1 MLASTFRLVGSLR
14 SRLRGLES
22 VMLFAVLAGLLF
34 ALPGLVI
41 PTFAKIFVD
50 DILVQGKASWAVP
63 LLWGMALTAVLRGA
77 LLWLQNRALMVLE
90 IKLYVS
96 MAAGFLR
103 HALNLPVSFFARTF
117 AGDIAA
123 GIELNYRVARTVAV
137 ELLPNV
143 INALAV
149 VFFLVL
155 MVQYDLLLTGAITA
169 LALVNLL
176 LRRRLDR
183 SRKGLHSRV
192 QALQGELVGLSAS
205 GVQDIESVK
214 ASAREAEF
222 FGAWAAAQARM
233 VNALRE
239 LETAGVLV
247 GAVPGLLAALNTA
260 AVLGLGGWL
269 VLKGRFSLGDLVAYQ
284 SLAVSFITPLGE
296 LVHMTEQTRTA
307 EGNLERLNQVLEQ
320 APDPELADRTSDE
333 GAMMNAEEKETPPA
347 ANSSVI
353 APLAFGRAKLAGGVE
368 LRGVVFGYDRG
379 AAPLIDGL
387 DLTLFPGKRVALVG
401 GSGSGKSTVLRLL
414 AGLHQPWEGEVRF
427 DGRPRR
433 AIARRL
439 LTDSVAFVDQDIVLF
454 EGTVR
459 ENLGLWEP
467 GIPDIDLERAARDA
481 VIHEVITARPGG
493 YHSLVVEGGANFSGG
508 QRQRMEIARALAG
521 NPTVLLMDEATSA
534 LDAVT
539 EKQIADNLRRRGCT
553 CVIVA
558 HRLSTIRDCEEI
570 LVFDRGRVVQRGT
583 HAVLY
588 AIDGLYRDL
597 ITQY

>member
-1 MLASTFRLVGSLR
+1 MRAPSFRLIGSLQ
-14 SRLRGLES
+14 SRLRGLAAGI
-22 VMLFAVLAGLLF
+22 LFAVLAGLLL
-34 ALPGLVI
+34 ALPGLII

-50 DILVQGKASWAVP
+50 DILVQNKDSWARP
-63 LLWGMALTAVLRGA
+63 LLWGMALTALLRGGLHA
-77 LLWLQNRALMVLE
+77 LQNRALVLLE
-90 IKLYVS
+90 IRLYVT
-96 MAAGFLR
+96 MTAGFLR
-103 HALNLPVSFFARTF
+103 HVLRLPVSFFARTF

-123 GIELNYRVARTVAV
+123 RVDLNYGVARTVAAEV
-137 ELLPNV
+137 VPNV

-155 MVQYDLLLTGAITA
+155 MVQYDVLLTTVVTA

-176 LRRRLDR
+176 IRRRLDR
-183 SRKGLHSRV
+183 KRRGLNARV
-192 QALQGELVGLSAS
+192 QALQGELAGLSANS
-205 GVQDIESVK
+205 VQDIEGVK
-214 ASAREAEF
+214 ASAGEAECF
-222 FGAWAAAQARM
+222 AAWAAGQARM

-247 GAVPGLLAALNTA
+247 GVVPGLLVALNTA

-269 VLKGRFSLGDLVAYQ
+269 VLNGRFTLGDLVAYQ

-296 LVHMTEQTRTA
+296 LVRLAEQSRIA
-307 EGNLERLNQVLEQ
+307 EGNLERLDEVLDQ
-320 APDPELADRTSDE
+320 APDPELQKEEQTDE
-333 GAMMNAEEKETPPA
+333 GGRMKDGKETPASP
-347 ANSSVI
+347 NSSFLL
-353 APLAFGRAKLAGGVE
+353 PPSSFRAKLAGLVE
-368 LRGVVFGYDRG
+368 MRGVVFGYDRS
-379 AAPLIDGL
+379 AAPLIHGL
-387 DLTLFPGKRVALVG
+387 DLSLFPGKRVALVG

-414 AGLHQPWEGEVRF
+414 AGLYQPWEGEVRF

-433 AIARRL
+433 ALPRCL

-467 GIPDIDLERAARDA
+467 GAPDADLERAARDA
-481 VIHEVITARPGG
+481 VIHEVIAARPGG
-493 YHSLVVEGGANFSGG
+493 YDSLVAEGGANFSGG
-508 QRQRMEIARALAG
+508 QRQRLEIARALAG

-534 LDAVT
+534 LDTVT

-583 HAVLY
+583 HAELY
-588 AIDGLYRDL
+588 AVEGTYREL
-597 ITQY
+597 ISHY

>member
-1 MLASTFRLVGSLR
+1 MLASSFRLIGSLR
-14 SRLRGLES
+14 GRLRGLAS
-22 VMLFAVLAGLLF
+22 VILFAVLAGLML
-34 ALPGLVI
+34 ALPGLVV

-50 DILVQGKASWAVP
+50 DILVQNKASWARP
-63 LLWGMALTAVLRGA
+63 LLWGMALTALLRGA
-77 LLWLQNRALMVLE
+77 LLSLQNRALMLLE

-96 MAAGFLR
+96 MTAGFLR
-103 HALNLPVSFFARTF
+103 HVLRLPVSFFARTF

-123 GIELNYRVARTVAV
+123 RIDLNYGVARTVAV
-137 ELLPNV
+137 ELVPNV
-143 INALAV
+143 VNALAV

-155 MVQYDLLLTGAITA
+155 MVQYDLLLTGVVTA
-169 LALVNLL
+169 LALVSLW

-183 SRKGLHSRV
+183 ARKGLNARV
-192 QALQGELVGLSAS
+192 QALQGELAGLSAS
-205 GVQDIESVK
+205 GLQDIEGVK
-214 ASAREAEF
+214 ASAGEAEF
-222 FGAWAAAQARM
+222 FAAWAAGQARM

-247 GAVPGLLAALNTA
+247 GAVPGLMAALNTA

-269 VLKGRFSLGDLVAYQ
+269 VLNGRFTLGDLVAYQ

-296 LVHMTEQTRTA
+296 LVRLTEQSRLA
-307 EGNLERLNQVLEQ
+307 EGNLERLNQVLDQ
-320 APDPELADRTSDE
+320 APDPELAERAPTLP
-333 GAMMNAEEKETPPA
+333 GA
-347 ANSSVI
+347 
-353 APLAFGRAKLAGGVE
+353 AKLAGRVE
-368 LRGVVFGYDRG
+368 ARGLVFGYDRA
-379 AAPLIDGL
+379 AAPLLDAL
-387 DLTLFPGKRVALVG
+387 DLSLFPGKRVALVG

-414 AGLHQPWEGEVRF
+414 AGLYQPWKGDVRF

-433 AIARRL
+433 ELPHHL

-459 ENLGLWEP
+459 ENLSLWDP
-467 GIPDIDLERAARDA
+467 GTPDADLERAARDA
-481 VIHEVITARPGG
+481 VIHEVIAARPGG
-493 YHSLVVEGGANFSGG
+493 YDSLVAEGGANFSGG
-508 QRQRMEIARALAG
+508 QRQRLEIARALAG

-570 LVFDRGRVVQRGT
+570 LVFDRGQVVQRGT
-583 HAVLY
+583 HAELY
-588 AIDGLYRDL
+588 AVDGLYRDL
-597 ITQY
+597 IAHY

>member
-1 MLASTFRLVGSLR
+1 LLV
-14 SRLRGLES
+14 
-22 VMLFAVLAGLLF
+22 
-34 ALPGLVI
+34 
-41 PTFAKIFVD
+41 
-50 DILVQGKASWAVP
+50 
-63 LLWGMALTAVLRGA
+63 
-77 LLWLQNRALMVLE
+77 LQNRALMLLE

-96 MAAGFLR
+96 MTAGFLR
-103 HALNLPVSFFARTF
+103 HVLTLPVSFFARTF

-123 GIELNYRVARTVAV
+123 RIDLNYGVARTVAV
-137 ELLPNV
+137 ELVPNV

-155 MVQYDLLLTGAITA
+155 MVQYDLLLSGVVTA

-183 SRKGLHSRV
+183 SRKGLNSRV

-214 ASAREAEF
+214 ASAGEGEF
-222 FGAWAAAQARM
+222 FAAWAAAQARM

-239 LETAGVLV
+239 LETAGVLL

-269 VLKGRFSLGDLVAYQ
+269 VLKGRFTLGDLVAYQ

-296 LVHMTEQTRTA
+296 LVHLTEQSRTA
-307 EGNLERLNQVLEQ
+307 EGNLDRLNQVLDQ
-320 APDPELADRTSDE
+320 APDPELADRTRDDD
-333 GAMMNAEEKETPPA
+333 ATLHDKKEEPPGPR
-347 ANSSVI
+347 SSAVV
-353 APLAFGRAKLAGGVE
+353 PLSSGRAKLAGRVE
-368 LRGVVFGYDRG
+368 LRGVVFGYDRA
-379 AAPLIDGL
+379 AAPLIDAL

-414 AGLHQPWEGEVRF
+414 AGLYQPWEGEVRF

-433 AIARRL
+433 AIAHRL

-459 ENLGLWEP
+459 ENLSLWEP
-467 GIPDIDLERAARDA
+467 GVPDVDLERAARDA
-481 VIHEVITARPGG
+481 LIHEVVAARPGG
-493 YHSLVVEGGANFSGG
+493 YDSLVAEGGANFSGG

-534 LDAVT
+534 LDTVT

-583 HAVLY
+583 HAALY
-588 AIDGLYRDL
+588 AVDGLYRDL
-597 ITQY
+597 IARY